1 MMYAEEFGVITSP
14 HPTPISAV
22 RDLLMPSLAGFGAF
36 VLSISC
42 PNAQLAIDPAH
53 RTIWSS
59 PTWLHCFHLP

>member
-42 PNAQLAIDPAH
+42 ANAQLVINPAH
-53 RTIWSS
+53 KTI
-59 PTWLHCFHLP
+59 